1 MDKREEIKQL
11 RIGLRILEIDI
22 RKNKLQKDKTLILIK
37 NLDEIL
43 KDIQEEIE
51 KEKYLSFKVIK

>member
-1 MDKREEIKQL
+1 MDKEEIKQL

-22 RKNKLQKDKTLILIK
+22 RENKLQKDKALILIG

>member
-22 RKNKLQKDKTLILIK
+22 RENKLQKDKTLILIK

-43 KDIQEEIE
+43 KDIQEEME
-51 KEKYLSFKVIK
+51 KGKVFKL

>member
-1 MDKREEIKQL
+1 MNKEEIKQL

-22 RKNKLQKDKTLILIK
+22 RKNRLQKDKTLILIK

-43 KDIQEEIE
+43 KGIQEEIE

>member
-22 RKNKLQKDKTLILIK
+22 RKNRLQKDKTLILIK

-51 KEKYLSFKVIK
+51 RKSI